1 MENSGGAGKYRGGL
15 GIRRII
21 RPIAHKCEFSG
32 VGERFKHSPWG
43 VFGGKPGKPGKFF
56 IKHKNGKITKL
67 SSKSSSIY
75 TTEKDA
81 IIMETPGAGGY
92 GDPKKR
98 SKENLLKDKISGK
111 FSNSFIKKYY

>member
-1 MENSGGAGKYRGGL
+1 MEV
-15 GIRRII
+15 
-21 RPIAHKCEFSG
+21 SG

-56 IKHKNGKITKL
+56 IQHRNGKISKL
-67 SSKSSSIY
+67 PSKSSSIY
-75 TTEKDA
+75 TSEKDA

-98 SKENLLKDKISGK
+98 SKENLLKDKTSGK